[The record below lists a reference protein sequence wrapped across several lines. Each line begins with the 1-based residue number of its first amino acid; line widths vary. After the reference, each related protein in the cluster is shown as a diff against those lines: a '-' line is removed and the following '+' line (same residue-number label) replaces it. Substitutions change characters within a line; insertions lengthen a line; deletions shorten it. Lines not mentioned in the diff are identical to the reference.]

1 MPVKRLED
9 FELQDLVDRF
19 IRKDSILGIESMK
32 KKEET
37 PKNVQK
43 EVQKHQKEGKK
54 QGFEYKRSTKQTPKN

>member
-37 PKNVQK
+37 PRNPQNVA
-43 EVQKHQKEGKK
+43 
-54 QGFEYKRSTKQTPKN
+54 